1 MTTLF
6 NNTLKKPIKSQLNKI
21 KVFLKQKKR
30 RKDIFFIYL
39 YIYIYSILFNR
50 LRLKKLG
57 KKTKIR
63 QKIYLST

>member
-30 RKDIFFIYL
+30 RKEIFFIYL
-39 YIYIYSILFNR
+39 LMYIRFY
-50 LRLKKLG
+50 
-57 KKTKIR
+57 KID
-63 QKIYLST
+63 KG